1 MHIIGQFLWIFAA
14 WRWSDWRNWKKY
26 HSTILYMIVFALLYD
41 VLTYNYSLW
50 IFSDFFLPTHTLNS
64 LAVTFVGFS
73 CSVLIFLSRFPK
85 QSKIKQIIYI
95 ALWVILYVAIEYF
108 FVVIDLFHYD
118 NGWNIWWSGL
128 LDATLFP
135 MLLLHHKKPLLAYL
149 ISILLVICYFLVFDV
164 PISKM
169 K

>member
-1 MHIIGQFLWIFAA
+1 MHIIGQFLWILAV
-14 WRWSDWRNWKKY
+14 WRWGDWKNWKNY
-26 HSTILYMIVFALLYD
+26 QSTMLYMIVFSLLYD

-64 LAVTFVGFS
+64 LAVTFVGFP
-73 CSVLIFLSRFPK
+73 CSVLLYLSRFPEN
-85 QSKIKQIIYI
+85 SIFKQIKYI
-95 ALWVILYVAIEYF
+95 AFWITLYIGIEYF
-108 FVVIDLFHYD
+108 FVLFGLFHYY
-118 NGWNIWWSGL
+118 NGWNIWWSAL

-135 MLLLHHKKPLLAYL
+135 MLLLHHKKPLVAYL
-149 ISILLVICYFLVFDV
+149 ISIPILIFYFIVFDI